1 MICCSQLENGSL
13 LIIFRFFTIGLSD
26 GIIKVAKPPDREQNP
41 SFTLTI
47 TASNKVPTHPT
58 ANATKTTA
66 TVTII
71 ILDVNDNAPNITNSD
86 TTVEIPENSPNHTA
100 VVDVDAVDN
109 DDGVNGEIEA
119 S

>member
-1 MICCSQLENGSL
+1 MICGSQLENGSL

-47 TASNKVPTHPT
+47 TASNKVPAHPT

-66 TVTII
+66 TVTIT

-100 VVDVDAVDN
+100 VVDVDAVDK
-109 DDGVNGEIEA
+109 DAGVNGEIEA